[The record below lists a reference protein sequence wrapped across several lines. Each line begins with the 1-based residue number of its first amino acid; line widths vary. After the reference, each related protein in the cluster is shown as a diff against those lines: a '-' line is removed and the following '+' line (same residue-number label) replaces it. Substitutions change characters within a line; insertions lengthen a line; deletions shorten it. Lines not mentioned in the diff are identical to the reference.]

1 MRAIKEIYAACKSRN
16 VGIPA
21 QFPRLDR
28 SAFYRAHKLDIRFLA
43 EAARMDLITVNLRFE
58 QVAENRTALRTQIQ
72 NSVLVRELVASSIA
86 AITSSIASAAEIFRW
101 PCDEGKLSEI
111 QDKVNELYPK
121 QPS

>member
-1 MRAIKEIYAACKSRN
+1 
-16 VGIPA
+16 
-21 QFPRLDR
+21 
-28 SAFYRAHKLDIRFLA
+28 
-43 EAARMDLITVNLRFE
+43 MDLITVNLRFE